1 MCFLK
6 VLIRT
11 CSSRTVARETSRTCE
26 EFMLIYDIRVLCTSR
41 VHICLRTSESYGL
54 NYLCSVQDLLKISM
68 KDAEEDDKDF
78 FDAMEEIWQTL
89 NPSRKFVDVLRDK
102 GAPWFHRMIEHMEAK
117 FPQRPHNEKHTNQ
130 QVSEA
135 DISATRKRLRDQAQE
150 GHLSEC
156 ARVQRAQEEKCKIPT
171 DLTQTDEQADAE
183 KDSDQK
189 AKRRQTTITE
199 HFALMRCEG
208 PERKV

>member
-1 MCFLK
+1 M
-6 VLIRT
+6 
-11 CSSRTVARETSRTCE
+11 
-26 EFMLIYDIRVLCTSR
+26 
-41 VHICLRTSESYGL
+41 

-68 KDAEEDDKDF
+68 KDAEEDDKDL

-89 NPSRKFVDVLRDK
+89 NPPRKFVDSLRDK

-150 GHLSEC
+150 AHLSEC

-183 KDSDQK
+183 KDSDQA